1 MSILKKIEAKV
12 LSILFERAVSNKFI
26 EGQLKDMIEDAQEQ
40 VNEHVAQ
47 MQAQQELIQAEARK
61 RMRVAGFKRY
71 DD

>member
-26 EGQLKDMIEDAQEQ
+26 EGQLRDMIEDAQEQ

-61 RMRVAGFKRY
+61 RMRVVGFKRY